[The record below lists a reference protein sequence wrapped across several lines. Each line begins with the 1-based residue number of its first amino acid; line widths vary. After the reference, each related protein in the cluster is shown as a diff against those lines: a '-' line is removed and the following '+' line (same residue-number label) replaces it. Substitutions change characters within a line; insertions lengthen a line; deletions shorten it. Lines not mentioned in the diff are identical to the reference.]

1 MKVFGTV
8 GFRNNHYYIVNDDG
22 VIFASSKPFFDG
34 DNFFKSE
41 IRNEDILVLMYKMGY
56 LHPCNK
62 ETRDFVDK
70 VNGVKTKR
78 ERNKHVIAVI
88 ACVAIAVGSIF
99 MGVWS

>member
-1 MKVFGTV
+1 MKVFTTV
-8 GFRNNHYYIVNDDG
+8 GFRTNHYYIVNDDG

-41 IRNEDILVLMYKMGY
+41 FQSPGVLVSMCNLSLLNPY
-56 LHPCNK
+56 NK
-62 ETRDFVDK
+62 EAKDFVDK

-88 ACVAIAVGSIF
+88 VCVAITVGSIF
-99 MGVWS
+99 IGVWS

>member
-8 GFRNNHYYIVNDDG
+8 AFMNNHYYIVNDDG

-34 DNFFKSE
+34 DNFFKSA
-41 IRNEDILVLMYKMGY
+41 IRNEDILVLMCNMGY
-56 LHPCNK
+56 LLPYNK
-62 ETRDFVDK
+62 EAKDFVNK
-70 VNGVKTKR
+70 ENGIKIKN

-88 ACVAIAVGSIF
+88 VCAVIAVGSIF